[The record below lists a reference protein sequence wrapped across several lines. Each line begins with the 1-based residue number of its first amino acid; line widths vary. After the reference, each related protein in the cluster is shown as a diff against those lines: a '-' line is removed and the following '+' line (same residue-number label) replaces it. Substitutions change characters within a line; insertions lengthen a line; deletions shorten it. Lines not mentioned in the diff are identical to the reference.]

1 MIHLQNLCKTYTL
14 NGRHKVVADNIT
26 ATFPSGISVA
36 LLGRNGAGK
45 SSLLRMISGAML
57 PSSGK
62 ILSTGTISWPV
73 GFAGSFNSELTGEQ
87 NCRFVARVYGIDTD
101 ELLYFVE
108 DFAEL
113 GDHFWLPVRTY
124 SSGMRSR
131 LAFGLSMAIPFD
143 TYLVDEVSAVGDAAF
158 KAKSN
163 HVFNERLSKAGA
175 IVVAH
180 SMGMLRQTCQ
190 SGAVLEQGQ
199 LTFYADIEDA
209 IAAHMDNMRKI
220 KNASK

>member
-1 MIHLQNLCKTYTL
+1 MIHLQNICKSYTL
-14 NGRHKVVADNIT
+14 NGRRKVVADDIT
-26 ATFPSGISVA
+26 ATFPSGVSVA

-73 GFAGSFNSELTGEQ
+73 GFSGSFNGELTGEQ
-87 NCRFVARVYGIDTD
+87 NCRFVARVYGVDTRQ
-101 ELLYFVE
+101 LLAFVE

-113 GDHFWLPVRTY
+113 GDHFHLPIRSY
-124 SSGMRSR
+124 SSGMKSR
-131 LAFGLSMAIPFD
+131 LAFGLSMAVPFD

-163 HVFNERLSKAGA
+163 RVFNERMSRSGA
-175 IVVAH
+175 VVVSH
-180 SMGMLRQTCQ
+180 SMGMLRETCHA
-190 SGAVLEQGQ
+190 GAVLEGGK
-199 LTFYADIEDA
+199 LTFFPDLEDA
-209 IAAHMDNMRKI
+209 IALHMENMQR
-220 KNASK
+220 ARQP

>member
-1 MIHLQNLCKTYTL
+1 MIYLQNLCKTYTL

-26 ATFPSGISVA
+26 ATFPSGVSVA

-73 GFAGSFNSELTGEQ
+73 GFAGSFNGELTGEQ
-87 NCRFVARVYGIDTD
+87 NCRFVARVYGIDTN

-113 GDHFWLPVRTY
+113 GDHFRLPVRTY

-163 HVFNERLSKAGA
+163 RVFNERLSNAGA

-180 SMGMLRQTCQ
+180 SMGMLRETCH
-190 SGAVLEQGQ
+190 SGAVLEQGK
-199 LTFYADIEDA
+199 LTFYTDIEDA
-209 IAAHMDNMRKI
+209 ISAHMKNMRK
-220 KNASK
+220 SRTS